1 MNSLK
6 NSLMELVAEMI
17 SSQEEVIA
25 TEPLVD
31 TLGSLILEAEGSI
44 RQRLMELVSS
54 LIRVEEVYPFEVVDF
69 LGQLIVE
76 LN

>member
-6 NSLMELVAEMI
+6 STLMELVAEII

-25 TEPLVD
+25 TGFLID

-44 RQRLMELVSS
+44 RQSLMELVSN
-54 LIRVEEVYPFEVVDF
+54 LIRVEEVYSFEIVDI
-69 LGQLIVE
+69 LGELILE